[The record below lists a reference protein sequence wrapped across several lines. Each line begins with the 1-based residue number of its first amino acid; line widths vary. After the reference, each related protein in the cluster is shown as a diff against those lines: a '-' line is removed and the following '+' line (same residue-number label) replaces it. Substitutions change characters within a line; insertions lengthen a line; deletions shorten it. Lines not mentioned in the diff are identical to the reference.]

1 MPRAF
6 AGMLSSTVTHAGDFT
21 VDFLVLEL
29 CWSFPG
35 SAVLQARE
43 PPLVFEGFSFRVS
56 IMDYFQ
62 YIERNP
68 QICGGEP
75 VIKGTRVTLRTLLAS
90 LAEGASI
97 EEITADFPTI
107 GADDVRA
114 VIAFAAASAEE
125 DLPLPAIPEV
135 A

>member
-1 MPRAF
+1 
-6 AGMLSSTVTHAGDFT
+6 
-21 VDFLVLEL
+21 
-29 CWSFPG
+29 
-35 SAVLQARE
+35 
-43 PPLVFEGFSFRVS
+43 
-56 IMDYFQ
+56 MDYFQ
-62 YIERNP
+62 YIERHP

-75 VIKGTRVTLRTLLAS
+75 VIKGTRVTLRTILAS

-107 GADDVRA
+107 STDDVRA

-125 DLPLPAIPEV
+125 DLPLPAIPKV